1 MSASTIEFYRVGKDT
16 TLNVDPV
23 GVRLKNDVCEI
34 RFHKYKTQ
42 GQNVVA
48 ANKAF
53 TELNKRT
60 EN

>member
-1 MSASTIEFYRVGKDT
+1 MSTVSTIEFYRVGKDT

-34 RFHKYKTQ
+34 QFHKYQTQ

-48 ANKAF
+48 ATKAF
-53 TELNKRT
+53 KELNK
-60 EN
+60 